1 MRKAYVHK
9 MNNDARYIILIKNA
23 VTIALSNLIFYN
35 TTMEITFKKLHNAI
49 QLGHLKSHF

>member
-9 MNNDARYIILIKNA
+9 MNTNAIYNILIKNA
-23 VTIALSNLIFYN
+23 VTIALIYLIFYD

-49 QLGHLKSHF
+49 QLGHLRSHF